1 MDYIA
6 IIHKDPDSAYGVSF
20 PDFPGC
26 VSAGATLDEAKSMA
40 AEALALALEE
50 MHEDGEP
57 PPQPSSLDKVMRN
70 PDFRDGVAFL
80 VSAGVS
86 DRTVRVNITVTARDL
101 REIDAKAR
109 AQGLSRSA
117 FLVRSALAEQ
127 GAG

>member
-6 IIHKDPDSAYGVSF
+6 IIHKDPDSCYGVSF

-26 VSAGATLDEAKSMA
+26 ISAGATLDEAKSMA
-40 AEALALALEE
+40 AEALALALDE
-50 MHEDGEP
+50 MRADGEP
-57 PPQPSSLDKVMRN
+57 APPPSSLDTVMRN

-80 VSAGVS
+80 VSAEAP
-86 DRTVRVNITVTARDL
+86 DRTVRINITVNARDL

-109 AQGLSRSA
+109 ARGLSRSA
-117 FLVRSALAEQ
+117 FLVRAALAEQ